1 MARTKIDYG
10 IDLGTTNSAI
20 SRMENGKATIKKTD
34 ILKDTM
40 PSCVSFNA
48 KKALQVGDTSYNKLR
63 RDKLNAM
70 KNWTDETNVFIEFKR
85 TMGTDKKF
93 SSSNLGKDFSSEEL
107 SAEVLKTLKS
117 FVTDEAVNA
126 VVITVPAAF
135 KNNQIDA
142 TRRAAK
148 LAGFEHAEVLQE
160 PVAAAIAYGLDS
172 KKKDGFWL
180 VFDFGGGTFDAALL
194 KVEDGIMKVADTEGD
209 NYLGGKNLDLAIVD
223 EIILPYI
230 EENYAI
236 DSINEDD
243 NKKQI
248 LRNAMKFY
256 AEETKIK
263 LSFNETH
270 NVLSDLG
277 DIPGEDDNGEEFELD
292 ITVTQNDM
300 QRALAPIF
308 QKAIDICKKLL
319 ERNNLKGSSLDSLIL
334 VGGPTFSPIARKM
347 LEQQICKPDTSVDP
361 MTVVSEGAALY
372 ASTVN
377 ISEEIKEQ
385 TRDKSKI
392 QIEIGHEAS
401 TVELEEFVTLKI
413 LADKTEGTIPEK
425 VFAVITRSD
434 KAWSS
439 GKVEIN
445 EIGEVIET
453 QLLEGKTNGFE
464 VTLYDDKGNILESEP
479 KEFTVIQGIGG
490 IGSMQT
496 LPYNFGIEI
505 KQKSKGNI
513 VFSQVQGLERNKSL
527 PLTGTRNNLKTQKQI
542 RPGMETDFIKIPLYQ
557 GEHASEGTRALYNQ
571 HVYDIIISGADLPAL
586 LPENSDVE
594 LTINIDKSQEVT
606 VKAFFPYLDHTEEIK
621 VPTGTVQSVD
631 TSWLSNEIR
640 KAKGNIEELKDEG
653 THGEKVQ
660 KMENDIA
667 ELERKFDNSKN
678 DVDGKQEVL
687 TNLRKTLKTIDEL
700 NETTEWPKLE
710 EELKEEFY
718 RLEKANKDLGNDRT
732 TQVVNQLQNQ
742 LEEVLKT
749 QDIKL
754 GKALAE
760 EIHSVFF
767 QLTLVYQLINFIRQ
781 HNQNFGSYHWKDN
794 NRARQLLNDGLQQIG
809 ENPTTEDL
817 HPIVIDLINLLPN
830 DEKPSGDDSVLVG

>member
-20 SRMENGKATIKKTD
+20 SRIESGEAKIIKVNGLD
-34 ILKDTM
+34 DTM
-40 PSCVSFNA
+40 PSCIAYNKRGVLA
-48 KKALQVGDTSYNKLR
+48 GKKAFAVYRSEQEASLSKDIEH
-63 RDKLNAM
+63 NA
-70 KNWTDETNVFIEFKR
+70 FIEFKR
-85 TMGTDKKF
+85 TMGTDKKHF
-93 SSSNLGKDFSSEEL
+93 SSNLDKDLNSEEL
-107 SAEVLKTLKS
+107 SSEVLKTLKS

-160 PVAAAIAYGLDS
+160 PVAAAMAYGLEN

-194 KVEDGIMKVADTEGD
+194 KVEDGIMKVTDTEGD
-209 NYLGGKNLDLAIVD
+209 NYLGGKNLDLVIVD
-223 EIILPYI
+223 EIIIPHI
-230 EENYAI
+230 QKNFSI
-236 DSINEDD
+236 DNILDD
-243 NKKQI
+243 ENKKSKYREA
-248 LRNAMKFY
+248 LKSF
-256 AEETKIK
+256 AEELKNE
-263 LSFNETH
+263 LSFKSEFNLYKEEG
-270 NVLSDLG
+270 SGKD
-277 DIPGEDDNGEEFELD
+277 DDGEDIEIDLT
-292 ITVTQNDM
+292 ITQADLEKVLT
-300 QRALAPIF
+300 PVF
-308 QKAIDICKKLL
+308 QKAVDISKKLL
-319 ERNNLKGSSLDSLIL
+319 ERNNLNGSSLDALIL
-334 VGGPTFSPIARKM
+334 VGGPTFSPIIRKM
-347 LEQQICKPDTSVDP
+347 LEKQICKPDTSVDP
-361 MTVVSEGAALY
+361 MTVVSKGAALY
-372 ASTVN
+372 ASTVS

-385 TRDKSKI
+385 RRDKSKI

-425 VFAVITRSD
+425 VYAEISRND

-453 QLLEGKTNGFE
+453 QLIEGKTNGFE
-464 VTLYDDKGNILESEP
+464 VSLFDDKGNILESEP
-479 KEFTVIQGIGG
+479 KEFTIIQGIGG
-490 IGSMQT
+490 LNSMQGLT
-496 LPYNFGIEI
+496 LNWGIEI
-505 KQKSKGNI
+505 KRRESGKIEFK
-513 VFSQVQGLERNKSL
+513 QVSGLEQNKSL
-527 PLTGTRNNLKTQKQI
+527 PAIGTANGLKTQKQI
-542 RPGMETDFIKIPLYQ
+542 RPGMDSDFIKIPLYQ
-557 GEHASEGTRALYNQ
+557 GEHGADGTRAIYNE

-586 LPENSDVE
+586 LPENSDVD
-594 LTINIDKSQEVT
+594 LMINIDKSQKVSIQ
-606 VKAFFPYLDHTEEIK
+606 AYFPYLDHTAEIE
-621 VPTGTVQSVD
+621 VPTDTVQTVE
-631 TSWLSNEIR
+631 TKWLSNEIR
-640 KAKGNIEELKDEG
+640 KAKGSIEELKDEG
-653 THGEKVQ
+653 THGDKVQ
-660 KMENDIA
+660 KIENDLT
-667 ELERKFDNSKN
+667 ELEKKFDNSKN

-700 NETTEWPKLE
+700 NKTTKWPKLE

-718 RLEKANKDLGNDRT
+718 RLEKANKDLGNDHSK
-732 TQVVNQLQNQ
+732 QVVNQLRNH

-760 EIHSVFF
+760 EIHTVFF

-781 HNQNFGSYHWKDN
+781 HNQNFGSYHWQDS
-794 NRARQLLNDGLQQIG
+794 NRARHLLNEGLQQIG

-830 DEKPSGDDSVLVG
+830 EEKPSGDDSVLVG

>member
-20 SRMENGKATIKKTD
+20 SRIENGEAVIKKTD
-34 ILKDTM
+34 TLKDTM
-40 PSCVSFNA
+40 PSCVYIN
-48 KKALQVGDTSYNKLR
+48 KKQAIQVGDSAFNALK
-63 RDKLNAM
+63 RDKLTSMKGDDKSSNAY
-70 KNWTDETNVFIEFKR
+70 IEFKR
-85 TMGTDKKF
+85 TMGTDKKYF
-93 SSSNLGKDFSSEEL
+93 SSNFSKDLNSEEL

-117 FVTDEAVNA
+117 FVKDENIYA

-135 KNNQIDA
+135 GNNQKEA
-142 TRRAAK
+142 TREAAK
-148 LAGFEHAEVLQE
+148 LAGFNHIELLQE
-160 PVAAAIAYGLDS
+160 PVAAAMAYGLDS

-180 VFDFGGGTFDAALL
+180 VYDFGGGTFDAALL

-230 EENYAI
+230 EKNYAI
-236 DSINEDD
+236 DSILEDD

-270 NVLSDLG
+270 NILSDLG

-292 ITVTQNDM
+292 ITVTQADM
-300 QRALAPIF
+300 ERALSPIF

-319 ERNNLKGSSLDSLIL
+319 ERNNLNGSSLDSLIL
-334 VGGPTFSPIARKM
+334 VGGPTFSPVVRKM
-347 LEQQICKPDTSVDP
+347 LKQQICNPDTSVDP
-361 MTVVSEGAALY
+361 MTVVSKGAALY
-372 ASTVN
+372 ASTIE

-413 LADKTEGTIPEK
+413 LIDKTEGTIPEK
-425 VFAVITRSD
+425 VFAEITRSD

-445 EIGEVIET
+445 EIGEVLET
-453 QLLEGKTNGFE
+453 QLIEGKTNGFE
-464 VTLYDDKGNILESEP
+464 VTLFDDKGNILESEP
-479 KEFTVIQGIGG
+479 KEFTVIQGSKIGNA
-490 IGSMQT
+490 T
-496 LPYNFGIEI
+496 LAFNVGIEI
-505 KQKSKGNI
+505 KKRESGKI
-513 VFSQVQGLERNKSL
+513 VFETLNGLTKNTSI
-527 PLTGTRNNLKTQKQI
+527 PATGTRNGLKTQKQI
-542 RPGMETDFIKIPLYQ
+542 RPGMDTDFIKIPVYE
-557 GEHASEGTRALYNQ
+557 GEHEADGTRAIYNN
-571 HVYDIIISGADLPAL
+571 HVTDIIISGLDLPAL
-586 LPENSDVE
+586 LPENSDVD
-594 LTINIDKSQEVT
+594 LTVNIDRSEKITVT
-606 VKAFFPYLDHTEEIK
+606 AYFPYLDFSFDATVER
-621 VPTGTVQSVD
+621 TVQSIE
-631 TSWLSNEIR
+631 TNWLSNEIR
-640 KAKGNIEELKDEG
+640 KAKGSIEELKDEG
-653 THGEKVQ
+653 ISNDKAQ
-660 KMENDIA
+660 KIEAEIA
-667 ELERKFDNSKN
+667 ELERKFENSKN

-700 NETTEWPKLE
+700 SETTEWPKLE

-718 RLEKANKDLGNDRT
+718 RLEEVNKDLGNDRS
-732 TQVVNQLQNQ
+732 TQVVNQLRNQ

-767 QLTLVYQLINFIRQ
+767 QMTMVYQLIGFIRQ
-781 HNQNFGSYHWKDN
+781 HNQHFGSFNWKDSH
-794 NRARQLLNDGLQQIG
+794 RARQLLNEGLQQIG

-817 HPIVIDLINLLPN
+817 HPIVVNLINLLPN
-830 DEKPSGDDSVLVG
+830 DERPSGDDSVLMG

>member
-1 MARTKIDYG
+1 MARIKIDYG

-20 SRMENGKATIKKTD
+20 SRIENGEAIIKKTD
-34 ILKDTM
+34 LGKDTM

-48 KKALQVGDTSYNKLR
+48 KKILQVGDTSYNKLR
-63 RDKLNAM
+63 KDKLNAM

-85 TMGTDKKF
+85 TMGTNKKY
-93 SSSNLGKDFSSEEL
+93 SSSNLGKELSSEEL

-117 FVTDEAVNA
+117 FIKDENINA

-160 PVAAAIAYGLDS
+160 PVAAAMAYGLDS
-172 KKKDGFWL
+172 KKKDGYWL

-223 EIILPYI
+223 EIIFPYI

-236 DSINEDD
+236 DSILEDD

-263 LSFNETH
+263 LSFNDSH
-270 NVLSDLG
+270 NILSDLG

-292 ITVTQNDM
+292 MTVTQSDM
-300 QRALAPIF
+300 ERALSPIF
-308 QKAIDICKKLL
+308 QKAIDVCKKLL

-334 VGGPTFSPIARKM
+334 VGGPTFSPIVRKM

-361 MTVVSEGAALY
+361 MTVVSKGAALY
-372 ASTVN
+372 ASTVD

-401 TVELEEFVTLKI
+401 TVELIEFVTLKI
-413 LADKTEGTIPEK
+413 LADKTEGAIPEK
-425 VFAVITRSD
+425 VFAEISQSGIGSD
-434 KAWSS
+434 WSS
-439 GKVEIN
+439 GKLEIN
-445 EIGEVIET
+445 EIGEVFET
-453 QLLEGKTNGFE
+453 HLNEGRTNRFE
-464 VTLYDDKGNILESEP
+464 VTLFDDKGNILESEP
-479 KEFTVIQGIGG
+479 KEFTVIQGSK
-490 IGSMQT
+490 IGSAT
-496 LPYNFGIEI
+496 LPYSFGIEI
-505 KQKSKGNI
+505 KQKGSDKI
-513 VFSQVQGLERNKSL
+513 VFSEVSGLEKNKSL
-527 PLTGTRNNLKTQKQI
+527 PAIGTKNGLKTQKQI
-542 RPGMETDFIKIPLYQ
+542 RPGMDADFIKIPLYQ
-557 GEHASEGTRALYNQ
+557 GEHGADGTRAIYNE

-586 LPENSDVE
+586 LPENSDVD
-594 LTINIDKSQEVT
+594 LTINIDKSQKVSIQ
-606 VKAFFPYLDHTEEIK
+606 AYFPYLDHTAEIE
-621 VPTGTVQSVD
+621 VPTDTVQSVE
-631 TSWLSNEIR
+631 TNWLSNEIR
-640 KAKGNIEELKDEG
+640 KAKGSIEELKDEG
-653 THGEKVQ
+653 IDNGKIQ
-660 KMENDIA
+660 KAETEIA
-667 ELERKFDNSKN
+667 ELEKKFENSKN

-700 NETTEWPKLE
+700 SETTEWPKLE

-718 RLEKANKDLGNDRT
+718 RLEKVNKDLGNDRS
-732 TQVVNQLQNQ
+732 TQVVNQLRNQ
-742 LEEVLKT
+742 LEEVLKS

-754 GKALAE
+754 GKALVE

-767 QLTLVYQLINFIRQ
+767 QMTLVYQLINFIRQ
-781 HNQNFGSYHWKDN
+781 HNHHFGSYHWKDSH
-794 NRARQLLNDGLQQIG
+794 RARQLLNEGLQQIG

-830 DEKPSGDDSVLVG
+830 DERPSGDDSVLVG

>member
-20 SRMENGKATIKKTD
+20 SRIENGEAVIKKTD
-34 ILKDTM
+34 TLKDTM
-40 PSCVSFNA
+40 PSCVYIN
-48 KKALQVGDTSYNKLR
+48 KKQAIQVGDSAFNALK
-63 RDKLNAM
+63 RDKLTSMKGDDKSSNAY
-70 KNWTDETNVFIEFKR
+70 IEFKR
-85 TMGTDKKF
+85 TMGTDKKY
-93 SSSNLGKDFSSEEL
+93 SSVNLGKELSSEEL

-117 FVTDEAVNA
+117 FVKDENINA

-135 KNNQIDA
+135 GNNQKEA
-142 TRRAAK
+142 TREAAK
-148 LAGFEHAEVLQE
+148 LAGFNHIELLQE
-160 PVAAAIAYGLDS
+160 PVAAAMAYGLDS

-180 VFDFGGGTFDAALL
+180 VYDFGGGTFDAALL

-230 EENYAI
+230 EKNYAI
-236 DSINEDD
+236 DSILEDD

-270 NVLSDLG
+270 NILSDLG

-292 ITVTQNDM
+292 ITVTQADM
-300 QRALAPIF
+300 ERALSPIF

-334 VGGPTFSPIARKM
+334 VGGPTFSPVVRKM
-347 LEQQICKPDTSVDP
+347 LKQQICNPDTSVDP
-361 MTVVSEGAALY
+361 MTVVSKGAALY
-372 ASTVN
+372 ASTIE

-413 LADKTEGTIPEK
+413 LIDKTEGTIPEK
-425 VFAVITRSD
+425 VFAEITRSD

-445 EIGEVIET
+445 EIGEVLET
-453 QLLEGKTNGFE
+453 QLIEGKTNGFE
-464 VTLYDDKGNILESEP
+464 VTLFDDKGNILESEP
-479 KEFTVIQGIGG
+479 KEFTVIQGSK
-490 IGSMQT
+490 IGSAT
-496 LPYNFGIEI
+496 LAFNVGIEL
-505 KQKSKGNI
+505 KKRESGKI
-513 VFSQVQGLERNKSL
+513 VFETLNGLTKNTSI
-527 PLTGTRNNLKTQKQI
+527 PATGTRNGLKTQKQI
-542 RPGMETDFIKIPLYQ
+542 RPGMDTDFIKIPVYE
-557 GEHASEGTRALYNQ
+557 GEHEADGTRAIYNN
-571 HVYDIIISGADLPAL
+571 HVTDIIISGLDLPAL
-586 LPENSDVE
+586 LPENSDVD
-594 LTINIDKSQEVT
+594 LTVNIDRSEKITVT
-606 VKAFFPYLDHTEEIK
+606 AYFPYLDFSFDATVER
-621 VPTGTVQSVD
+621 TVQSIE
-631 TSWLSNEIR
+631 TNWLSNEIR
-640 KAKGNIEELKDEG
+640 KAKGSIEELKDEG
-653 THGEKVQ
+653 ISNDKAQ
-660 KMENDIA
+660 KIEAEIA
-667 ELERKFDNSKN
+667 ELERKFENSKN

-700 NETTEWPKLE
+700 SETTEWPKLE

-718 RLEKANKDLGNDRT
+718 RLEEVNKDLGNDRS
-732 TQVVNQLQNQ
+732 TQVVNQLRNQ

-767 QLTLVYQLINFIRQ
+767 QMTLVYQLIGFIRQ
-781 HNQNFGSYHWKDN
+781 HNQHFGSFNWKDSH
-794 NRARQLLNDGLQQIG
+794 RARQLLNEGLQQIG

-817 HPIVIDLINLLPN
+817 HPIVVNLINLLPN
-830 DEKPSGDDSVLVG
+830 DERPSGDDSVLMG

>member
-20 SRMENGKATIKKTD
+20 SRIESGEAKIIKVNGLD
-34 ILKDTM
+34 DTM
-40 PSCVSFNA
+40 PSCIAYNKKGILA
-48 KKALQVGDTSYNKLR
+48 GKKAFDAHKGEQDLR
-63 RDKLNAM
+63 LSRDV
-70 KNWTDETNVFIEFKR
+70 ETNAFIEFKR
-85 TMGTDKKF
+85 TMGTDKKYF
-93 SSSNLGKDFSSEEL
+93 SSNLGKDLSSEEL

-160 PVAAAIAYGLDS
+160 PVAAAIAYGLDN

-194 KVEDGIMKVADTEGD
+194 KVEEGIMKVADTEGD
-209 NYLGGKNLDLAIVD
+209 IYLGGKNLDLAIVD
-223 EIILPYI
+223 KIIIPHI
-230 EENYAI
+230 QENF
-236 DSINEDD
+236 SINDILKND
-243 NKKQI
+243 NRKANYREALK
-248 LRNAMKFY
+248 RY
-256 AEETKIK
+256 AEELKNE
-263 LSFNETH
+263 LSFNDAYNLYKEDRCGTDDDGEEIEIDLKITQSDLEK
-270 NVLSDLG
+270 VLS
-277 DIPGEDDNGEEFELD
+277 PE
-292 ITVTQNDM
+292 
-300 QRALAPIF
+300 F
-308 QKAIDICKKLL
+308 QKAVDISKKLL

-334 VGGPTFSPIARKM
+334 VGGPTFSPIIRKM
-347 LEQQICKPDTSVDP
+347 LEKQICKPDTSVDP
-361 MTVVSEGAALY
+361 MTVVSKGAALY
-372 ASTVN
+372 ASTVS
-377 ISEEIKEQ
+377 ISDEII
-385 TRDKSKI
+385 DKGRTKGKI
-392 QIEIGHEAS
+392 QIEIGHEAA
-401 TVELEEFVTLKI
+401 TVELEEFVTIKI
-413 LADKTEGTIPEK
+413 LTDKTEGTIPNK
-425 VFAVITRSD
+425 VFAEITRSD

-453 QLLEGKTNGFE
+453 QLIEGKTNGFE
-464 VTLYDDKGNILESEP
+464 VSLFDDTGNILESEP
-479 KEFTVIQGIGG
+479 KEFTIIQGIGG
-490 IGSMQT
+490 LNSMQGLT
-496 LPYNFGIEI
+496 LNWGIEI
-505 KQKSKGNI
+505 KRRDTGKIEFK
-513 VFSQVQGLERNKSL
+513 QVSGLGQNKSL
-527 PLTGTRNNLKTQKQI
+527 PATGTANGLKTQKQI
-542 RPGMETDFIKIPLYQ
+542 RPGMDSDFIKIPLYQ
-557 GEHASEGTRALYNQ
+557 GEHGADGTRAIYNE

-586 LPENSDVE
+586 LPENSDVD
-594 LTINIDKSQEVT
+594 LMINIDKSQEVT
-606 VKAFFPYLDHTEEIK
+606 VQAYFPYLDHTQEIK
-621 VPTGTVQSVD
+621 VPTDTVQSTD
-631 TSWLSNEIR
+631 TNWLSNEIR
-640 KAKGNIEELKDEG
+640 KAKGSIEELKDEG
-653 THGEKVQ
+653 THADKVQ
-660 KMENDIA
+660 KIENDLTEI
-667 ELERKFDNSKN
+667 EKKFDNSKN

-687 TNLRKTLKTIDEL
+687 ANLRKTLKTIDEL

-718 RLEKANKDLGNDRT
+718 RLEKANKDLGNDRS
-732 TQVVNQLQNQ
+732 TQVVNQLQKQ

-781 HNQNFGSYHWKDN
+781 HNQNFGSYHWKDS
-794 NRARQLLNDGLQQIG
+794 NRARQLLNEGLQQIG

-830 DEKPSGDDSVLVG
+830 EEKPSGDDSVLVG